1 VVVVVVEVVQVVVV
15 EVAAAAVA
23 VVVVV
28 DDDDD
33 DNVLIELVVEVAKE
47 SAIPNTNTRFLI
59 STSTTSLTL
68 IKQPNLKSCKSYKN
82 YILLI

>member
-1 VVVVVVEVVQVVVV
+1 VVVVEVVQVVVV
-15 EVAAAAVA
+15 VVAAAAVA
-23 VVVVV
+23 VVVV
-28 DDDDD
+28 DDDD

-47 SAIPNTNTRFLI
+47 SAIPNTNTRFPI

-68 IKQPNLKSCKSYKN
+68 IKQPSLKSRKSYEN